1 MIARTVFV
9 KLKDAHATPEGR
21 AAIRDRTL
29 ADFPKI
35 PGVVDVSVGMPADEG
50 AEVWDLC
57 LIVRF
62 ASYDDVEPYRVHPIH
77 VAYLDEVLNPRAE
90 VKKAWNFTMA

>member
-1 MIARTVFV
+1 IVRTVFV
-9 KLKDAHATPEGR
+9 KLKDAYATPEER

-35 PGVVDVSVGMPADEG
+35 PGVRQISVGMPADEG

-57 LIVRF
+57 LMVHFDTYEAI
-62 ASYDDVEPYRVHPIH
+62 APYSVHPIH

-90 VKKAWNFTMA
+90 VKKA